1 MILGLAYDLKSD
13 ILPGDADPDDALEEY
28 DSEETVD
35 CIAEALASLGHTVVR
50 LGGGK
55 AFLTAVLSRAPD
67 MVFNISEGRGTYRSR
82 EVQVP
87 AVLEMLDIPY
97 VGSDPAC
104 LAVCLDKPLAK
115 HLAVSAGIATPR
127 WRLVTG
133 QHDLCNSAWSGFTF
147 PVFVKPAW
155 EGSSKG
161 IGITSRVNSLPE
173 TEREVIRLLALY
185 RQPVL
190 VEEFIPG
197 RELTVGIVGT
207 PPRVMGIMEVIPR
220 RGNNPDFFYSIDI
233 KRDWQCQVRYE
244 CPALLPEGLE
254 ERITADSL
262 TLFNTLGCRD
272 MARIDFRLDEQGQ
285 SYFIEANPLPG
296 LKPGHSDYPMIAQL
310 RGIDYHTLIGSILD
324 SALSRQEPCAWM
336 SA

>member
-13 ILPGDADPDDALEEY
+13 ILPGVSAPDDALEEY

-35 CIAEALASLGHTVVR
+35 CIAEALASLGHTVVH

-55 AFLTAVLSRAPD
+55 TFLTAVLSHTVD
-67 MVFNISEGRGTYRSR
+67 MVFNIAEGRGTYRSR

-97 VGSDPAC
+97 LGSDPAC

-115 HLAVSAGIATPR
+115 HLAASAGITTPR
-127 WRLVTG
+127 WRLVAD
-133 QHDLCNSAWSGFTF
+133 QHALYDSSWSGLPF

-161 IGITSRVNSLPE
+161 IGKTSRANSFPE
-173 TEREVIRLLALY
+173 MEREVISLLALY

-190 VEEFIPG
+190 VEEFIQG

-220 RGNNPDFFYSIDI
+220 RGNDPDFFYSIDI
-233 KRDWQCQVRYE
+233 KRDWQRQVRYE
-244 CPALLPEGLE
+244 CPADLPGGLE
-254 ERITADSL
+254 ERVAADSL
-262 TLFNTLGCRD
+262 TMFKTLGCRD
-272 MARIDFRLDEQGQ
+272 MARIDFRLNPQGHA
-285 SYFIEANPLPG
+285 YFIEANPLPG
-296 LKPGHSDYPMIAQL
+296 LKPGHSDYPMIAQH
-310 RGIDYHTLIGSILD
+310 RGIDYHTLIGSIID
-324 SALSRQEPCAWM
+324 SALSRQQTCAQM

>member
-13 ILPGDADPDDALEEY
+13 IPPGVSDPDDALEEY
-28 DSEETVD
+28 DSAETVD

-55 AFLTAVLSRAPD
+55 AFLTAVLSNAVN

-87 AVLEMLDIPY
+87 AVLEMLHIPY
-97 VGSDPAC
+97 IGSDPAC

-115 HLAVSAGIATPR
+115 HLAASAGIATPR
-127 WRLVTG
+127 WRLITDRKSLNRG
-133 QHDLCNSAWSGFTF
+133 WSDFAF
-147 PVFVKPAW
+147 PAFVKPAW

-161 IGITSRVNSLPE
+161 IGTTSRANSVPE
-173 TEREVIRLLALY
+173 MEREAIRLLALY

-220 RGNNPDFFYSIDI
+220 RGNDPDFFYSIDI
-233 KRDWQCQVRYE
+233 KRDWQRQVRYE
-244 CPALLPEGLE
+244 CPAALPGGQE
-254 ERITADSL
+254 ERIAADSL
-262 TLFNTLGCRD
+262 TLFTTLGCRD
-272 MARIDFRLDEQGQ
+272 MARIDFRLDVQGQ
-285 SYFIEANPLPG
+285 PYFIEANPLPG
-296 LKPGHSDYPMIAQL
+296 LKPGHGDYPMIAQH
-310 RGIDYHTLIGSILD
+310 RGIDYRTLIGSILD
-324 SALSRQEPCAWM
+324 SALSRQHICAQM

>member
-13 ILPGDADPDDALEEY
+13 ILPGEADPDDALEEY
-28 DSEETVD
+28 DSAETVD
-35 CIAEALASLGHTVVR
+35 SIAEALVSLKHTVVR

-55 AFLTAVLSRAPD
+55 SFLTSVLSQRVD
-67 MVFNISEGRGTYRSR
+67 MVFNISEGRGNYRSR

-115 HLAVSAGIATPR
+115 HLAASAGIPTPR
-127 WRLVTG
+127 WRLIADRKALG
-133 QHDLCNSAWSGFTF
+133 SSPSGFTF
-147 PVFVKPAW
+147 PAFVKPAW

-161 IGITSRVNSLPE
+161 IGKTSRVTGFPE
-173 TEREVIRLLALY
+173 MEREVIRLLTLY

-190 VEEFIPG
+190 VEEFIQG

-220 RGNNPDFFYSIDI
+220 RGTDPDFFYSIDI
-233 KRDWQCQVRYE
+233 KRDWRRQVRYQ
-244 CPALLPEGLE
+244 CPADLSAGLE
-254 ERITADSL
+254 ERIVAHSL
-262 TLFNTLGCRD
+262 KLFKILGCRD
-272 MARIDFRLDEQGQ
+272 MARIDFRLDPQGQ
-285 SYFIEANPLPG
+285 PYFIEANPLPG
-296 LKPGHSDYPMIAQL
+296 LKPGHGDYPLIARH
-310 RGIDYHTLIGSILD
+310 RGIDYRTLIGSIID
-324 SALSRQEPCAWM
+324 SAISRQQPCARM

>member
-13 ILPGDADPDDALEEY
+13 ILFGDSDPDDALEEY

-55 AFLTAVLSRAPD
+55 AFLTAVLSRTPD
-67 MVFNISEGRGTYRSR
+67 LVFNISEGRGTYRSR

-115 HLAVSAGIATPR
+115 HLAVSAGITTPR
-127 WRLVTG
+127 WRVVAG
-133 QHDLCNSAWSGFTF
+133 QHDLCDSAWAGFTF
-147 PVFVKPAW
+147 PVFVKPAC
-155 EGSSKG
+155 EGSSNG

-173 TEREVIRLLALY
+173 MQREVVRLLAGY
-185 RQPVL
+185 RQPAL

-197 RELTVGIVGT
+197 R
-207 PPRVMGIMEVIPR
+207 
-220 RGNNPDFFYSIDI
+220 
-233 KRDWQCQVRYE
+233 
-244 CPALLPEGLE
+244 
-254 ERITADSL
+254 
-262 TLFNTLGCRD
+262 
-272 MARIDFRLDEQGQ
+272 
-285 SYFIEANPLPG
+285 
-296 LKPGHSDYPMIAQL
+296 
-310 RGIDYHTLIGSILD
+310 
-324 SALSRQEPCAWM
+324 
-336 SA
+336 

>member
-13 ILPGDADPDDALEEY
+13 FLPGVSDPDDALEEY
-28 DSEETVD
+28 DSAETVD
-35 CIAEALASLGHTVVR
+35 CIAAALASLGHTVVR

-55 AFLTAVLSRAPD
+55 AFLTAVLSRTVD
-67 MVFNISEGRGTYRSR
+67 LIFNISEGRGTYRSR

-97 VGSDPAC
+97 IGSDPAC

-115 HLAVSAGIATPR
+115 HLAASVGITTPR
-127 WRLVTG
+127 WRLAADR
-133 QHDLCNSAWSGFTF
+133 HALYHSSWSGFAF

-161 IGITSRVNSLPE
+161 IGTTSLANSFPE
-173 TEREVIRLLALY
+173 MEREVIRLLALY

-190 VEEFIPG
+190 VEEFIRG
-197 RELTVGIVGT
+197 RELTVGIVGN

-220 RGNNPDFFYSIDI
+220 RGNDPDFFYSIDI
-233 KRDWQCQVRYE
+233 KRDWQRQVRYE
-244 CPALLPEGLE
+244 CPADLPRGLE
-254 ERITADSL
+254 ECITADSL
-262 TLFNTLGCRD
+262 TLFKTLGCRD
-272 MARIDFRLDEQGQ
+272 MARIDFRLSSQGHP
-285 SYFIEANPLPG
+285 YFIEANPLPG
-296 LKPGHSDYPMIAQL
+296 LRPGHSDYPMIAQY
-310 RGIDYHTLIGSILD
+310 RGVDYRTLIGSILD
-324 SALSRQEPCAWM
+324 SALSRQQTCARM

>member
-13 ILPGDADPDDALEEY
+13 ILSCASDPDDALEEY

-35 CIAEALASLGHTVVR
+35 CIAGALACLGHTVVR

-55 AFLTAVLSRAPD
+55 SFLTAVLSRTVD
-67 MVFNISEGRGTYRSR
+67 LVFNIAEGRGTYRSR

-115 HLAVSAGIATPR
+115 HLAASAGIATPR
-127 WRLVTG
+127 WRLVAG
-133 QHDLCNSAWSGFTF
+133 QHDLCDSAWSGFTF

-161 IGITSRVNSLPE
+161 IGMTSRANSLSE
-173 TEREVIRLLALY
+173 MEREVVRLLALY

-207 PPRVMGIMEVIPR
+207 PPRVMGIMEVIPL
-220 RGNNPDFFYSIDI
+220 RGNDPDFYYSIDI
-233 KRDWQCQVRYE
+233 KRDWQRLVRYQ
-244 CPALLPEGLE
+244 CPADLPAELEG
-254 ERITADSL
+254 RIAADSL
-262 TLFNTLGCRD
+262 KLFTALGCRD
-272 MARIDFRLDEQGQ
+272 MARIDFRLKPQGHP
-285 SYFIEANPLPG
+285 YFIEANPLPG
-296 LKPGHSDYPMIAQL
+296 LKPGHGDYPLIAHY
-310 RGIDYHTLIGSILD
+310 RGIDYHTLIGSILE
-324 SALSRQEPCAWM
+324 SALSRQQPCARM

>member
-13 ILPGDADPDDALEEY
+13 ILSGDSDADDALEEY

-35 CIAEALASLGHTVVR
+35 CIADALASLGHTVVR

-55 AFLTAVLSRAPD
+55 AFLTAVLSHTMD
-67 MVFNISEGRGTYRSR
+67 LVFNIAEGRGTYRSR

-87 AVLEMLDIPY
+87 AVLEMLNIPY
-97 VGSDPAC
+97 IGSDPAC

-115 HLAVSAGIATPR
+115 HLAASAGIGTPR
-127 WRLVTG
+127 WQLAADRHVLDDG
-133 QHDLCNSAWSGFTF
+133 GWSGFTF

-161 IGITSRVNSLPE
+161 IGITSRANSVPE
-173 TEREVIRLLALY
+173 MEREVLRLLALY

-197 RELTVGIVGT
+197 RELTVGIVGA

-220 RGNNPDFFYSIDI
+220 RGYDPDFFYSIDI
-233 KRDWQCQVRYE
+233 KRDWQRQVRYE
-244 CPALLPEGLE
+244 CPARLPVGLE
-254 ERITADSL
+254 ERIVADSL
-262 TLFNTLGCRD
+262 TLFDTLGCRD
-272 MARIDFRLDEQGQ
+272 MARIDFRIDPQGQ
-285 SYFIEANPLPG
+285 PYFIEANPLPG
-296 LKPGHSDYPMIAQL
+296 LNPEHSDYPMIARY
-310 RGIDYHTLIGSILD
+310 RGIDYPSLIGSILE
-324 SALSRQEPCAWM
+324 SAISRRQTCIRM

>member
-13 ILPGDADPDDALEEY
+13 ILPGAADPDDALEEY
-28 DSEETVD
+28 DSAETVD
-35 CIAEALASLGHTVVR
+35 CIAGALVSLKHKVVH

-55 AFLTAVLSRAPD
+55 TFLTSVLSHRVD
-67 MVFNISEGRGTYRSR
+67 MVFNISEGRGNYRSR

-97 VGSDPAC
+97 IGSDPAC

-115 HLAVSAGIATPR
+115 HLAASAGIPTPR
-127 WRLVTG
+127 WHLIADRKAL
-133 QHDLCNSAWSGFTF
+133 DSPAGFTF
-147 PVFVKPAW
+147 PAFVKPAW

-161 IGITSRVNSLPE
+161 IGKTSRVTGFPE
-173 TEREVIRLLALY
+173 MEREVIRLLTLY

-190 VEEFIPG
+190 VEEFIQG

-220 RGNNPDFFYSIDI
+220 RGNDPDFFYSIDI
-233 KRDWQCQVRYE
+233 KRDWQRQVRYQ
-244 CPALLPEGLE
+244 CPADLSAGLE
-254 ERITADSL
+254 ERIVTHSL
-262 TLFNTLGCRD
+262 KLFKILGCRD
-272 MARIDFRLDEQGQ
+272 MARIDFRLDSQGQ
-285 SYFIEANPLPG
+285 PYFIEANPLPG
-296 LKPGHSDYPMIAQL
+296 LKPGHSDYPMIAQY
-310 RGIDYHTLIGSILD
+310 RGIDYHTLIGSIID
-324 SALSRQEPCAWM
+324 SAISRQQPCARM

>member
-13 ILPGDADPDDALEEY
+13 ILPGAADPDDALEEY
-28 DSEETVD
+28 DSAETVD
-35 CIAEALASLGHTVVR
+35 CIAGALVSLKHTVVH

-55 AFLTAVLSRAPD
+55 TFLTSVLSHRVD
-67 MVFNISEGRGTYRSR
+67 MVFNISEGRGNYRSR

-97 VGSDPAC
+97 IGSDPAC

-115 HLAVSAGIATPR
+115 HLAASAGIPTPR
-127 WRLVTG
+127 WRLIA
-133 QHDLCNSAWSGFTF
+133 DLKALDSPAGFTF
-147 PVFVKPAW
+147 PAFVKPAW

-161 IGITSRVNSLPE
+161 IGKTSRVTGFPE
-173 TEREVIRLLALY
+173 MEREVIRLLTLY

-190 VEEFIPG
+190 VEEFIQG
-197 RELTVGIVGT
+197 RELTVGMVGT

-220 RGNNPDFFYSIDI
+220 RGTDPDFFYSIDI
-233 KRDWQCQVRYE
+233 KRDWRRQVRYQ
-244 CPALLPEGLE
+244 CPADLPAGLG
-254 ERITADSL
+254 ERIAAHSL
-262 TLFNTLGCRD
+262 KLFKILGCRD
-272 MARIDFRLDEQGQ
+272 MARIDFRLDSQGQ

-296 LKPGHSDYPMIAQL
+296 LKPGHGDYPLIARH
-310 RGIDYHTLIGSILD
+310 RGIDYRTLIGSIID
-324 SALSRQEPCAWM
+324 SAISRQQPCARM